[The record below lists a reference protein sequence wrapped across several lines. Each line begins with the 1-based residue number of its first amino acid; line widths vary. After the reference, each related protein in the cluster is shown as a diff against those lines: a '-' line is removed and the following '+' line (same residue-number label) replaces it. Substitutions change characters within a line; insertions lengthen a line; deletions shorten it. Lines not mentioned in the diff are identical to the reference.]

1 MRRQTPGDMEPATA
15 EVGGDM
21 QDDMEDDIA
30 ADIAGGDEAS
40 SGEVDEPLGPIRKE
54 TNYESC

>member
-1 MRRQTPGDMEPATA
+1 MEPATA

-30 ADIAGGDEAS
+30 ADLGGDEAS
-40 SGEVDEPLGPIRKE
+40 SGEVDEPLGRSKRD
-54 TNYESC
+54 

>member
-1 MRRQTPGDMEPATA
+1 MEIWNHTA

-30 ADIAGGDEAS
+30 ADPGGDEAS
-40 SGEVDEPLGPIRKE
+40 SGEVEKNLVRSKRD
-54 TNYESC
+54 